1 MSTHPLRPSLTRPEL
16 RPGQAVHVNA
26 RAAWLPATVVS
37 VAHTAVGVTL
47 YPPTGGPRIRTVA
60 PWVVQPAEGFRLE
73 PVHRLRIGD
82 EVVVADG
89 TISTV
94 VAAPWQGR
102 DGWWLITFE
111 VGEPAIV
118 PAGAVLRLVDPTPT
132 VTVAGTPLGLVAG
145 R

>member
-1 MSTHPLRPSLTRPEL
+1 MSTHPLTPSLPRPEL

-37 VAHTAVGVTL
+37 VAHTAIGVTL
-47 YPPTGGPRIRTVA
+47 SPPTGGPLTRTVA

-82 EVVVADG
+82 EVVAADG
-89 TISTV
+89 AIYT
-94 VAAPWQGR
+94 VAATWQGR
-102 DGWWLITFE
+102 DGWWLIIYAT
-111 VGEPAIV
+111 GESAAV
-118 PAGAVLRLVDPTPT
+118 PASAVLRLVDPTPT
-132 VTVAGTPLGLVAG
+132 VTISGTGLGLVAG